1 MVEDVWKRKMRRG
14 QAPCQLSLSV
24 VIGQRHGRHLM
35 RLIKL
40 YFFWRSHL
48 SVFVVV
54 LALQVEGVLLDLGVT
69 ERLEDA

>member
-1 MVEDVWKRKMRRG
+1 MEEEDERG

-35 RLIKL
+35 RHIRL
-40 YFFWRSHL
+40 YSSFCRSHL

-54 LALQVEGVLLDLGVT
+54 LALQVKGVLLDLGVT